1 MIGTRPAAVSTAKR
15 MASRCSASVS
25 VEPSP
30 VVPAMTRASMPSSIC
45 QSIRRLNCAKS
56 MPSRVRGVISAVA
69 APRKMEF
76 CFMGVCRPF
85 RGMCNKKIADV
96 RRLLNC
102 GDRKE
107 RPCSAMAIS
116 IALRDC
122 DSHAG
127 YSPHAQ
133 MNVRLIHL
141 RRSPLSH
148 PAGPAKTVAPKATV
162 DKPRLYSQIAYPVF
176 LIIACFE
183 VPVNSGRES

>member
-1 MIGTRPAAVSTAKR
+1 MLRVGQRGAFAGGTGDDQSVDALVNLPVDQALELRKVDAVAGQGGDQRGGCAA
-15 MASRCSASVS
+15 
-25 VEPSP
+25 EDGILLHG
-30 VVPAMTRASMPSSIC
+30 SMPSF
-45 QSIRRLNCAKS
+45 
-56 MPSRVRGVISAVA
+56 
-69 APRKMEF
+69 PRY
-76 CFMGVCRPF
+76 VQQ
-85 RGMCNKKIADV
+85 KIAGL

-102 GDRKE
+102 GDRME

-141 RRSPLSH
+141 RRLPLSH
-148 PAGPAKTVAPKATV
+148 PAGPAKTIAPEATV
-162 DKPRLYSQIAYPVF
+162 DKPRLYSQIAYPIF